1 MNKKRFIFSPVTRL
15 SGLLSVDVFLEE
27 GVVREAKASSTF
39 FRGFEWIMKGRQIT
53 DAVYLTQR
61 ICGIC
66 SLAHGAVSSYLVDKI
81 YDNEISE
88 NAQYLRNIMFAADFL
103 QNHIRH
109 FYIFSIPD
117 YVRMPSHPPFHGQNK
132 ADLRLDEKQ
141 NRSIAENYFEAAKA
155 SQRCHEILA
164 LFGGKA
170 PHQHSFLFGGVTA
183 APTADKIN
191 RALALLSSIKE
202 FIHSRML
209 PDTEIIAHTYND
221 YFTIGKTPP
230 RLLSF
235 GLFRFGPKNERVL
248 WESGVLV
255 NGRIK
260 PLQPE
265 LISEEVTSSWFKQVE
280 TGEPIPDPRKPG
292 GYTWVKTA
300 KYDGEF
306 FEVGPLARMLINGKY
321 HGSTSTMDRITARS
335 LETALIADLMEE
347 WLLRLKPGPPPFNHK
362 KTPVRNSAVSITDA
376 MRGALLHR
384 AILTGEQISK
394 YDVITPTAWN
404 FSPKDQLGKH
414 GPVENALINTEIP
427 PHVPAE
433 TVLGRIIRSF
443 DPCLSCATHVVTV
456 T

>member
-1 MNKKRFIFSPVTRL
+1 MNKKHLIFSPVTRL
-15 SGLLSVDVFLEE
+15 SGLLSVDVFLEK

-141 NRSIAENYFEAAKA
+141 NRSIAENYFEAVKA

-209 PDTEIIAHTYND
+209 PDTEIIAHAYND
-221 YFTIGKTPP
+221 YFYNHCYTSRQYEKAQLKLKKDTF
-230 RLLSF
+230 LSRIF
-235 GLFRFGPKNERVL
+235 SFIFNKRALFEKGMEPF
-248 WESGVLV
+248 
-255 NGRIK
+255 
-260 PLQPE
+260 
-265 LISEEVTSSWFKQVE
+265 
-280 TGEPIPDPRKPG
+280 EPITHNKKGKCNQYNTASSSQTKLIG
-292 GYTWVKTA
+292 GGQA
-300 KYDGEF
+300 
-306 FEVGPLARMLINGKY
+306 
-321 HGSTSTMDRITARS
+321 
-335 LETALIADLMEE
+335 
-347 WLLRLKPGPPPFNHK
+347 
-362 KTPVRNSAVSITDA
+362 
-376 MRGALLHR
+376 
-384 AILTGEQISK
+384 
-394 YDVITPTAWN
+394 
-404 FSPKDQLGKH
+404 
-414 GPVENALINTEIP
+414 
-427 PHVPAE
+427 
-433 TVLGRIIRSF
+433 
-443 DPCLSCATHVVTV
+443 
-456 T
+456 